1 MYSGKYINPIVC
13 TLPFLICALVY
24 LPGLTGGF
32 LFDDYPNITNNSAV
46 HLHTLSFNSLK
57 QAAFSSYSGKLQRP
71 VSMVSFAINH
81 WATNS
86 LNAYGF
92 KAFNLIL
99 HILNGVL
106 LFVFLKLLL
115 NNAILPQPS
124 QLKKD
129 WIIIAIVFAWLI
141 SPLNV
146 STVLYIVQRM
156 AMLSAFFSLS
166 GLISYILFREYL
178 NQAQKGKSLFFL
190 FLFIVCCGLATLSK
204 ENGILLPYFALLLEA
219 AFFRFTTNSQA
230 GKAFLWICSVSLVI
244 FLLAILFWL
253 LIVNPDYIFSGYKT
267 RSFTLHERLLTES
280 RVMLW
285 YIQSLIIP
293 LNTTLGLFHDD
304 FVVSTSLFNPI
315 STILAVTSL
324 GTIFFAGIL
333 AVKKLPFIGFGL
345 LFFFLG
351 HSLESTILPLEIIF
365 EHRNYLSGIGIYIA
379 IFFAFGRI
387 SELSKRLTTHKIL
400 LLVFALFFTFST
412 AARTYAWNNNL
423 SLAITQVQNHPDSAR
438 ARTLLGKELLFFASF
453 LENIQEKERLETLAL
468 KELTQATILNPEQT
482 GANFIIISLLY
493 NKNKEID
500 KKWSSLLENQL
511 ANGKYDAGAI
521 NHLSYL
527 VDQAIS
533 NTDDAFPTET
543 IKRLLQATTKNPN
556 IRGRSKAELYT
567 LTSKFLLLVDHD
579 NEYALYFIAQ
589 AADIVPSNPMYRVH
603 LAMVLHNL
611 GKLQEACDELRV
623 AMKIDRFGKEARKI
637 NKLQNQIG
645 VCNKA

>member
-1 MYSGKYINPIVC
+1 MYSGKYINPIAC
-13 TLPFLICALVY
+13 ALPFLICALVY

-32 LFDDYPNITNNSAV
+32 LFDDYPNIIKNSAV

-57 QAAFSSYSGKLQRP
+57 EAAFSSYSGKFQRP
-71 VSMVSFAINH
+71 VSMVSFAFNH
-81 WATNS
+81 WVINS

-99 HILNGVL
+99 HILNGIL

-115 NNAILPQPS
+115 KNTIMPYPS
-124 QLKKD
+124 QPKKD

-146 STVLYIVQRM
+146 STVLYVVQRM

-178 NQAQKGKSLFFL
+178 NKSLKGKSIFFL
-190 FLFIVCCGLATLSK
+190 FLFAACCALATLSK
-204 ENGILLPYFALLLEA
+204 ENGILLPYFTLLLEA
-219 AFFRFTTNSQA
+219 VFFRFTTNSPGQ
-230 GKAFLWICSVSLVI
+230 KAFLWTYSVSLVI
-244 FLLAILFWL
+244 ALLTILFWL
-253 LIVNPDYIFSGYKT
+253 LFVNPEYILSGYET
-267 RSFTLHERLLTES
+267 RSFTLHERILTES

-285 YIQSLIIP
+285 YIQSLIVP
-293 LNTTLGLFHDD
+293 LNTNLGLFHDD
-304 FVVSTSLFNPI
+304 FVVSTSLFNPV

-324 GTIFFAGIL
+324 GIIFFTGIL

-351 HSLESTILPLEIIF
+351 HSLESTIFPLEIIF
-365 EHRNYLSGIGIYIA
+365 EHRNYLPGIGIYIA
-379 IFFAFGRI
+379 MFFAFGRI
-387 SELSKRLTTHKIL
+387 FQLSRSPTTHKIL
-400 LLVFALFFTFST
+400 LFVFALFFTLST
-412 AARTYAWNNNL
+412 IVRVHAWNNNL
-423 SLAITQVQNHPDSAR
+423 SLAVTQVQNHPDSAR
-438 ARTLLGKELLFFASF
+438 ARTMLGKELFFFASF
-453 LENIQEKERLETLAL
+453 LEDAQEKERLETLAI

-493 NKNKEID
+493 NKNKKID
-500 KKWSSLLENQL
+500 KKWSRLLENQL

-521 NHLSYL
+521 NHLNYL

-533 NTDDAFPTET
+533 NTDNAFPAVT

-556 IRGRSKAELYT
+556 IRGRNKAELYT
-567 LTSKFLLLVDHD
+567 LISKFLLLVDHD

-611 GKLQEACDELRV
+611 GKPQEACDELEM

-637 NKLQNQIG
+637 NELQYQIS
-645 VCNKA
+645 VCNKV